1 MNLDLAVSMCKR
13 FEGFRAN
20 PYLCPAQ
27 VWTVGY
33 GTTRYPDGRRVQPDD
48 PPVSEVEARVLLDW
62 ELRTVCLP
70 AVLRFCPNV
79 ANDEKRCNAL
89 VDFVYNLGAGRLQTS
104 TLRRKI
110 IAQDWAA
117 ARYEINRW
125 VRGGGRVLPGL
136 VLRRAAEAA
145 LL

>member
-1 MNLDLAVSMCKR
+1 MNLDLAVGMCKR
-13 FEGFRAN
+13 FEGFRAT

-27 VWTVGY
+27 VWTIGY
-33 GTTRYPDGRRVQPDD
+33 GTTRYPDGRRVQPTDA
-48 PPVSEVEARVLLDW
+48 PVNQAAAMVLLEC
-62 ELRTVCLP
+62 ELFDVCLP
-70 AVLRFCPNV
+70 AVLRLCPNV
-79 ANDEKRCNAL
+79 ANDERRCNAL

-125 VRGGGRVLPGL
+125 VRGGGKVLPGL